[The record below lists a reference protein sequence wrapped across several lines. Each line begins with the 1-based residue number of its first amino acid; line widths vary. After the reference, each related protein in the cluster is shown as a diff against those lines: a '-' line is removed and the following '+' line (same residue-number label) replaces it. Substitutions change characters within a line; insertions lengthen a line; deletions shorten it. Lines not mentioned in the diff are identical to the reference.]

1 MSIHSSSDP
10 KHDKN
15 QSRFQTSYS
24 LIERVRNPSDDEA
37 WKEFFSYYEQY
48 IYNILR
54 HIGIS
59 ASDTQEI
66 TQEIIIL
73 LWKKLPE
80 FAYNK
85 DRGKFRQW
93 LSTIIHNKAYSYIS
107 KEKRKR
113 KHLRDDESEE
123 LIDSISDSPDSTG
136 ALDKIIAEEW
146 DLYIS
151 NMAWVSVK
159 ERFKENMQKV
169 FLLYMQEIPT
179 NEIAKQCDVKEAS
192 VHVYVQRIR
201 DHLKEEIQRFNT
213 ELL

>member
-1 MSIHSSSDP
+1 MSIDSSNNP
-10 KHDKN
+10 NCDKN

-24 LIERVRNPSDDEA
+24 LIERVRNPNDEEA

-59 ASDTQEI
+59 PSDTQEL
-66 TQEIIIL
+66 TQEIIIQ
-73 LWKKLPE
+73 LWKKLPD
-80 FAYNK
+80 FTYDK

-93 LSTIIHNKAYSYIS
+93 LSTIIHNKAYTYIS
-107 KEKRKR
+107 KEKRQK
-113 KHLRDDESEE
+113 KHLQETEE
-123 LIDSISDSPDSTG
+123 DALVNAISNQADQIE
-136 ALDKIIAEEW
+136 ALDQIIAEEW

-151 NMAWVSVK
+151 NMAWNSVK
-159 ERFKENMQKV
+159 IRFKENMQKV
-169 FLLYMQEIPT
+169 FLLHMQEIPVKD
-179 NEIAKQCDVKEAS
+179 IAKQCDIKEAS